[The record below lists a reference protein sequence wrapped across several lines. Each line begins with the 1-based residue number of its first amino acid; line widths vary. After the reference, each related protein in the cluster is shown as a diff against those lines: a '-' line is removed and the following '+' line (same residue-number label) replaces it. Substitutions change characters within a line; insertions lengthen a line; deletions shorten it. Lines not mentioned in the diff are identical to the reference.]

1 MLYTVLLWASSFFGD
16 AHSSLLEAI
25 LPFLVL
31 YTLPLWKLYTVPF
44 SVLYTPPFW
53 KLHTVPFSVLY
64 TVPFLVALHI
74 RCTHIRFRRC
84 THSPFTVVFARMPFL
99 VRCANQNLLLELQHG
114 RPI

>member
-44 SVLYTPPFW
+44 SVLYTLAF
-53 KLHTVPFSVLY
+53 
-64 TVPFLVALHI
+64 
-74 RCTHIRFRRC
+74 
-84 THSPFTVVFARMPFL
+84 
-99 VRCANQNLLLELQHG
+99 
-114 RPI
+114 